1 MILTVMI
8 LAGVIFLILSVLCS
22 AGIMGIN
29 QEGNKILVGINTFF
43 IIGGCILT
51 MIPLIILIV
60 SVIIELITK
69 W

>member
-8 LAGVIFLILSVLCS
+8 LAGVIFLICSGLCS
-22 AGIMGIN
+22 VIELGLN
-29 QEGNKILVGINTFF
+29 SNNDILGGFNTFF
-43 IIGGCILT
+43 LISGGIFT

-69 W
+69 

>member
-8 LAGVIFLILSVLCS
+8 LVGVIFLICSGLCS
-22 AGIMGIN
+22 VIELGLSSSN
-29 QEGNKILVGINTFF
+29 DILGGLNTFF
-43 IIGGCILT
+43 LVSGGIFV

-69 W
+69 